1 MWRKHN
7 SKCPP
12 HLSLF
17 RSTFQLDSVASLV
30 NILLLNCE
38 LVCAFVLMNMEFV
51 DVCDRTALL
60 YRKDKEIEIFFK
72 RLVSVNS
79 VSRCLVLRMFYL
91 QWGRHWQMTHVFPQ
105 KWVLQSF
112 SYGHTSPRERTSV
125 FVSGMTSTCSCNN
138 VIQLD
143 LGS

>member
-60 YRKDKEIEIFFK
+60 YRKDKETEIFFK

-79 VSRCLVLRMFYL
+79 VSSAKNVLPPVRKALANDSCFPSEMGSTVFFIWAHEPTREDICICKRNDKYL
-91 QWGRHWQMTHVFPQ
+91 
-105 KWVLQSF
+105 
-112 SYGHTSPRERTSV
+112 
-125 FVSGMTSTCSCNN
+125 
-138 VIQLD
+138 
-143 LGS
+143 